1 MQGKSS
7 NSRGVFDR
15 GRLRVA
21 ERRRRRASCTHEHGH
36 THRRAN
42 GERGK
47 RIRVDKLTDVHWP
60 KTPLTGPAPGRIA
73 RQVHQKV
80 DRTVYRRYKRAL
92 FGTLHETAAAPS
104 RSHTVDI
111 ELVALSLVSSGLPDG
126 STQHEA
132 TLAYDIAP
140 LQGGKPT
147 TAYAQLDI
155 TCNPK
160 DPSGVPRCDVA
171 RARAS
176 DRNRHRGHV
185 TVLK

>member
-1 MQGKSS
+1 MKKFTWITAALLAGSS
-7 NSRGVFDR
+7 LVVSGSAVAIDSFFDVFFEVEYDPDSRGPVI
-15 GRLRVA
+15 
-21 ERRRRRASCTHEHGH
+21 
-36 THRRAN
+36 
-42 GERGK
+42 K
-47 RIRVDKLTDVHWP
+47 
-60 KTPLTGPAPGRIA
+60 A
-73 RQVHQKV
+73 R
-80 DRTVYRRYKRAL
+80 
-92 FGTLHETAAAPS
+92 GTLHETAAAPS

-160 DPSGVPRCDVA
+160 DPSGAPRCDVA